1 MWVSH
6 FLNFKHSTASLSS
19 LGRTFECS
27 QKQMPGGEGCSEFWN
42 RAMHRVGE
50 AAARL
55 QSLCIQLHQK
65 CLGNR
70 SFWNLYYLFKIQ
82 AFSFPPLFSPG
93 LFVFC
98 HSFSNMCVSVCVC
111 VCVCVHM
118 CCVFL
123 FPPLQPSW
131 IIPNCWI
138 IFNCNPLDC
147 TDIRGNPFSS
157 CLSSPLV
164 PLLLSLVKG
173 AGFGV
178 GGLLFT
184 EKSHSRVRGCLRGE
198 KLPSKGEALPF
209 LYWPCHGQV
218 VVLSHHFF
226 QGPDFPQST

>member
-1 MWVSH
+1 VSKYREWANTFFWDLLNLLRSKGVSVYMWVSH

-111 VCVCVHM
+111 VCVCT
-118 CCVFL
+118 CAVFFC
-123 FPPLQPSW
+123 FP
-131 IIPNCWI
+131 
-138 IFNCNPLDC
+138 
-147 TDIRGNPFSS
+147 
-157 CLSSPLV
+157 LSSPAELSPTV
-164 PLLLSLVKG
+164 ELSSTVILLI
-173 AGFGV
+173 
-178 GGLLFT
+178 
-184 EKSHSRVRGCLRGE
+184 
-198 KLPSKGEALPF
+198 ALI
-209 LYWPCHGQV
+209 
-218 VVLSHHFF
+218 
-226 QGPDFPQST
+226 